1 MQQKDRR
8 QRTAGQFFEE
18 AAERVEDESERIAPD
33 YHLEKAFLASKQHL
47 GPPSVLDVSNR
58 SIPFEDVSQLVAQRH
73 GAVQEPAVFTV
84 SPAHAELELGM
95 LPSCQRRAPVLSG
108 DCYIVRMERGQ
119 YAVAVEVSPSETV
132 ILHPRLID
140 EINGAVRQSAPDHA
154 RDRVDD
160 EPEPIL
166 RPLDFVKSPFQCRS
180 RPVLLGNV
188 HHRSDALDAGR
199 FIAQGM
205 GHGMDTLDGTI
216 RHQQSMLDGKVLSIL
231 RRALYF

>member
-1 MQQKDRR
+1 MPEAVGVRLQQKDRR
-8 QRTAGQFFEE
+8 QRPAGQFFEE
-18 AAERVEDESERIAPD
+18 PAKRVEDESGRITLG
-33 YHLEKAFLASKQHL
+33 YHLEKPFLSSKQSL
-47 GPPSVLDVSNR
+47 RPLSVLDVRNR
-58 SIPFEDVSQLVAQRH
+58 SIPFDDVSQLVAQRH

-119 YAVAVEVSPSETV
+119 YAVGVKVSPSETV

-160 EPEPIL
+160 EAEPIL
-166 RPLDFVKSPFQCRS
+166 
-180 RPVLLGNV
+180 
-188 HHRSDALDAGR
+188 
-199 FIAQGM
+199 
-205 GHGMDTLDGTI
+205 
-216 RHQQSMLDGKVLSIL
+216 
-231 RRALYF
+231 